1 MIKKLLRSVR
11 EYKRDSLL
19 TPLFVAAE
27 VLMEVLIPYLMAGI
41 IDVSLKQADMSYTVR
56 MGIFLVIAASFSLA
70 FGALSG
76 KYAAKASA
84 GFAKNLRKDLFYR
97 IQNFSFANIDRF
109 STESLVTRLTTNVTN
124 VQNAYQMIIRILI
137 RGPLM
142 LIFALVMAMNISV
155 QLSLVFL
162 AAIPILGV
170 GLIVIAWK
178 AHPYFEKVFRT
189 YDDLNGVVR

>member
-19 TPLFVAAE
+19 TPLFVAVE

-41 IDVSLKQADMSYTVR
+41 IDVGLKQADMSYTVR

-109 STESLVTRLTTNVTN
+109 STESLVTRLTTDVTN
-124 VQNAYQMIIRILI
+124 VQNAYNRRNMRERLPFSEGQC
-137 RGPLM
+137 
-142 LIFALVMAMNISV
+142 
-155 QLSLVFL
+155 
-162 AAIPILGV
+162 
-170 GLIVIAWK
+170 
-178 AHPYFEKVFRT
+178 Y
-189 YDDLNGVVR
+189 NG